1 MIYVARVH
9 FDNVR
14 DYMATPEST
23 QLAEL
28 LKVAD
33 IRTGGEGFAVLYELD
48 EENDKH
54 TLLVDGMIKDCIEHL
69 KQMK

>member
-9 FDNVR
+9 ADNVS

-33 IRTGGEGFAVLYELD
+33 IRTGGECVAVVYELD

-54 TLLVDGMIKDCIEHL
+54 KLLVDGMIKDCIEHL
-69 KQMK
+69 KKIK

>member
-9 FDNVR
+9 ADNVI

-33 IRTGGEGFAVLYELD
+33 IRTGGEGVAVVYELD